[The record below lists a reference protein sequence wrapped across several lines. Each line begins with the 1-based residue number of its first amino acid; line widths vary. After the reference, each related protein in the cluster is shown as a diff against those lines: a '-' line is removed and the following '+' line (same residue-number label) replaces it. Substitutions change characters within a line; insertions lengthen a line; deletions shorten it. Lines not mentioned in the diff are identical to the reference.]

1 LPADGEAVL
10 ALGVGGEKVS
20 FELADGDA
28 VVAVGVG
35 LGVAVGAAVDVVV
48 VAVGLVVAVG
58 VAAGAVEVAVG
69 SAVAV
74 RVAAV
79 TSGEVGPVPD
89 CPSRTLTS
97 T

>member
-1 LPADGEAVL
+1 VL

-35 LGVAVGAAVDVVV
+35 LVVAVGAAVDVVV

-74 RVAAV
+74 GVGFGVAG

-89 CPSRTLTS
+89 CPSKNLTS